1 MGKLRGMLHVGEVS
15 FFKYTYLSPW
25 AENWKFPAWGE
36 IDILT
41 FLDDILYVF
50 VLQKYRYSDVIT
62 DKRSVISDTIN
73 DKLEKNK
80 IVVLIDTLQANC
92 CKFISAL
99 QLYGTLRGNWK
110 IKGNTEIY
118 LLPFIS

>member
-1 MGKLRGMLHVGEVS
+1 M
-15 FFKYTYLSPW
+15 
-25 AENWKFPAWGE
+25 
-36 IDILT
+36 T

-50 VLQKYRYSDVIT
+50 ILQKYKYSDVIT
-62 DKRSVISDTIN
+62 DKRSVISDTIS

-80 IVVLIDTLQANC
+80 IVVLIDSLQAAVA
-92 CKFISAL
+92 SLLALL

-118 LLPFIS
+118 LLPFMS

>member
-1 MGKLRGMLHVGEVS
+1 M
-15 FFKYTYLSPW
+15 
-25 AENWKFPAWGE
+25 
-36 IDILT
+36 T

-50 VLQKYRYSDVIT
+50 ILQKYKYSVIT
-62 DKRSVISDTIN
+62 DKRSVISDTIS

-80 IVVLIDTLQANC
+80 IVVLIDSLQAAVA
-92 CKFISAL
+92 SLLALL